1 MRRRAPFGL
10 RPRLVLALVATS
22 ALTLAVAAA
31 ALLSPLEQ
39 RLTDNELESLSEA
52 AAAAHTSLTALEH
65 GDLTPGSAAARKA
78 VRGIARRADGE
89 AVLVDERGAVLA
101 PQDAEPE
108 DVASAR
114 AALRA
119 HTTLRGVFGGG
130 SNARARVAL
139 PVRVDDRTLAIT
151 VSRPLDTVRS
161 ASAVVRRA
169 MVTAALLG
177 LGVALLIGIALAS
190 ELVRRLRRLRDTA
203 LLVARVGPV
212 VELEPSNGSDEIA
225 DLARAFAVMQ
235 GRLREQEEARRTFV
249 ATASHEL
256 RTPLTSLQL
265 VLHLLREELAAGE
278 LDRESV
284 SVQVNQAEDITG
296 RVSALAAQLLDLS
309 RLDAGVPPR
318 RELIELR
325 ETCRA
330 VIAEFSIRAGE
341 SDRAIELDAG
351 DAVWAVADPDGVA
364 QVVRVLLDNAL
375 RFAPAGTAVEVQLTS
390 ADGTCVIAVS
400 DGGPGVPASEREQ
413 IFERFRRGT
422 QTGGEG
428 GFGLGLAIARE
439 VATRMDGDVVIA
451 GAASGARF
459 ELRLVAAP
467 VTTSDEP

>member
-1 MRRRAPFGL
+1 MRRRPSFGL
-10 RPRLVLALVATS
+10 RPRLVLALVLTS

-31 ALLSPLEQ
+31 ALLSPLER
-39 RLTDNELESLSEA
+39 RLRDSELESLSQA
-52 AAAAHTSLTALEH
+52 AGGAQATLAALTSAQLAA
-65 GDLTPGSAAARKA
+65 GSATARRAATT
-78 VRGIARRADGE
+78 IARRADGKV
-89 AVLVDERGAVLA
+89 VLVGEQGQVLA
-101 PQDAEPE
+101 PDDPDAD
-108 DVASAR
+108 DVAAAR
-114 AALRA
+114 QALRTRKTSSGTVGHGA
-119 HTTLRGVFGGG
+119 G
-130 SNARARVAL
+130 AEARVARPL
-139 PVRVDDRTLAIT
+139 TVHGRTLAIA

-161 ASAVVRRA
+161 AAAVVRRA

-177 LGVALLIGIALAS
+177 LGVALLVGIALAS

-235 GRLREQEEARRTFV
+235 ERLREQEDARRTFV

-265 VLHLLREELAAGE
+265 VLHLLREELAAG
-278 LDRESV
+278 DADAASV
-284 SVQVNQAEDITG
+284 SEQVQHAEAITG

-325 ETCRA
+325 ETSRA
-330 VIAEFSIRAGE
+330 VIAEFAVRAAE
-341 SDRAIELDAG
+341 SDRTVELEAD

-375 RFAPAGTAVEVQLTS
+375 RFAPVGTPVAVELTS
-390 ADGTCVIAVS
+390 EAEACVIAVH
-400 DGGPGVPASEREQ
+400 DRGPGVPGAEREQ
-413 IFERFRRGT
+413 IFERFRRGSE
-422 QTGGEG
+422 TGGEG

-439 VATRMDGDVVIA
+439 VARRMDGDVVIA
-451 GAASGARF
+451 DDAGGARF
-459 ELRLVAAP
+459 ELRLVGAP
-467 VTTSDEP
+467 VSRD